1 MTWRIRHQGSPRS
14 VDGLTLAEVAE
25 GLTEGQWEPD
35 DEVMGPKDQDWV
47 AIENHPDLEELAAE
61 LEPPL
66 TSPEVDETRLDMNPV
81 IDVAL
86 VLLVFF
92 MLTASYAAIQR
103 VLEMPSGARKAS
115 GKLVYSKE
123 QVKELLI
130 KVTAELGE
138 NNQTV
143 YHVEGEEV
151 DEKYLRPVIAK
162 YVKEKGK
169 NELVIDAKKGVEW
182 APVVAIQ
189 DAAQGAGVQ
198 RALYL
203 KESSEDTPKEN

>member
-1 MTWRIRHQGSPRS
+1 MTYSIRHQGSPRS
-14 VDGLTLAEVAE
+14 VEGLTVAEVAE
-25 GLTEGQWEPD
+25 GLQDGQWEPD
-35 DEVMGPKDQDWV
+35 DEVKGPEDKEWM
-47 AIENHPDLEELAAE
+47 AIENHPQFEELAAD

-66 TSPEVDETRLDMNPV
+66 GRVEVDETRLDMNPV

-115 GKLVYSKE
+115 GRLVYTKE
-123 QVKELLI
+123 KIDELLI
-130 KVTAELGE
+130 KVTARPGE
-138 NNQTV
+138 GGETT

-151 DEKYLRPVIAK
+151 AEKNLRFVISK
-162 YVKEKGK
+162 YVKQKGK
-169 NELVIDAKKGVEW
+169 TELVIDAEGVEW
-182 APVVAIQ
+182 ASVVAIQ

-198 RALYL
+198 RALYM
-203 KESSEDTPKEN
+203 KKSPEESPKEN

>member
-1 MTWRIRHQGSPRS
+1 MSYAIRHQGSPRS
-14 VDGLTLAEVAE
+14 VEGLSASEVAE
-25 GLTEGQWEPD
+25 GLQDGQWEPD
-35 DEVMGPKDQDWV
+35 DEVRGPDDREWV
-47 AIENHPDLEELAAE
+47 AIENHPQFEEIAAD

-66 TSPEVDETRLDMNPV
+66 GTPEVDETRLDMNPV

-115 GKLVYSKE
+115 GRLVYTKE
-123 QVKELLI
+123 KIDELLI
-130 KVTAELGE
+130 KVTARPGE
-138 NNQTV
+138 GGETV
-143 YHVEGEEV
+143 YKVEGEEV
-151 DEKYLRPVIAK
+151 DGKFLRTAIAK

-169 NELVIDAKKGVEW
+169 TELVIDAEGVEW
-182 APVVAIQ
+182 ASVVAIQ
-189 DAAQGAGVQ
+189 DAAMGAGVQ

-203 KESSEDTPKEN
+203 KKSEEPQKE

>member
-1 MTWRIRHQGSPRS
+1 MNYSVRHQGSPRS
-14 VDGLTLAEVAE
+14 VDELTAAEVAQ
-25 GLTEGQWEPD
+25 GLEEGQWDPT
-35 DEVMGPKDQDWV
+35 DEVKGPADHEWV
-47 AIENHPDLEELAAE
+47 AIENHPQFEEIAAD

-66 TSPEVDETRLDMNPV
+66 GTHEVDETRLDMNPV

-103 VLEMPSGARKAS
+103 VLIMPSGARKAS
-115 GKLVYSKE
+115 ERLAYTPQKVE
-123 QVKELLI
+123 ELLI
-130 KVTAELGE
+130 KVTARPGE
-138 NNQTV
+138 GGQTV
-143 YHVEGEEV
+143 YKVETEEV
-151 DEKYLRPVIAK
+151 DEKFLRSVIAR

-169 NELVIDAKKGVEW
+169 TELVIDAKGVEW
-182 APVVAIQ
+182 AAVVAIQ

-203 KESSEDTPKEN
+203 KESKEE

>member
-1 MTWRIRHQGSPRS
+1 MTWKIRHQGSPKS
-14 VDGLTLAEVAE
+14 VEGLTLAEVAE
-25 GLTEGQWEPD
+25 GLQEGKWEPD
-35 DEVMGPKDQDWV
+35 DEVMGPTDKEWL
-47 AIENHPDLEELAAE
+47 AIENHPQLEELAAD

-66 TSPEVDETRLDMNPV
+66 TTSEVDETRLDMNPV

-115 GKLVYSKE
+115 GRLVYSPE

-130 KVTAELGE
+130 KITARPGE
-138 NNQTV
+138 NGETV

-151 DEKYLRPVIAK
+151 DEKYLRPAIAK
-162 YVKEKGK
+162 YVKDKGK
-169 NELVIDAKKGVEW
+169 NELVIDAKGVEW
-182 APVVAIQ
+182 ASVVAIQ
-189 DAAQGAGVQ
+189 DAAQGAGIQ

-203 KESSEDTPKEN
+203 KESPEDSAKEN

>member
-1 MTWRIRHQGSPRS
+1 MNYSVRHQGSPRA
-14 VDGLTLAEVAE
+14 VDGLTAAEVIE
-25 GLTEGQWEPD
+25 GLQEGQWDPT
-35 DEVMGPKDQDWV
+35 DEVKGPSDREWV
-47 AIENHPDLEELAAE
+47 AIENHPQFEEIAAD

-66 TSPEVDETRLDMNPV
+66 GTHEVDETRLDMNPV

-103 VLEMPSGARKAS
+103 VLIMPSGARKAS
-115 GKLVYSKE
+115 ERLVYTPQKVE
-123 QVKELLI
+123 ELLI
-130 KVTAELGE
+130 KVTARPGE
-138 NNQTV
+138 GGQTI
-143 YHVEGEEV
+143 YRVESEEV

-169 NELVIDAKKGVEW
+169 TELVIDAKGVEW
-182 APVVAIQ
+182 AAVVAIQ

-203 KESSEDTPKEN
+203 KESKEE